1 MNQGGTINNPKR
13 YQKGTKIMELV
24 KKNQDGIK
32 SSQNMEPSK
41 QKEFLLTVKI
51 DNGNGSKK

>member
-1 MNQGGTINNPKR
+1 
-13 YQKGTKIMELV
+13 MELV